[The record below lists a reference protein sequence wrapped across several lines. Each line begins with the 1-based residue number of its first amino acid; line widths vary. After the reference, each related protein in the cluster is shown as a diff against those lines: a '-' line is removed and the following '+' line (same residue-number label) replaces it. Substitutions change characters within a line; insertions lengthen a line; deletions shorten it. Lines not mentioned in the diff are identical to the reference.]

1 MNGDGDVNTNVYR
14 NMTLSGCTE
23 NCQYQ
28 GALIQCVN
36 PCYSLQ
42 FDMKIKN
49 RSVYKTVLRINIFFL
64 PSLRWVFS
72 NFGCLVRFLLETF
85 KT

>member
-23 NCQYQ
+23 ICQYQ

-42 FDMKIKN
+42 FDMKIK
-49 RSVYKTVLRINIFFL
+49 SDPCTKLSCASAYFFL
-64 PSLRWVFS
+64 P
-72 NFGCLVRFLLETF
+72 
-85 KT
+85 